1 MLKVRI
7 HKSNN
12 FACGFVWHK
21 TQSLSLMDEHKL
33 QVFEKKCTEKNSDLE
48 E

>member
-7 HKSNN
+7 YKNSN

-21 TQSLSLMDEHKL
+21 TWSLSLMDEHKL
-33 QVFEKKCTEKNSDLE
+33 QVFEKCSEKYSDPKG
-48 E
+48 